1 MIKQMKLFM
10 VPTKQNRFKL
20 SCVVLLMLIS
30 VNITSAAVLE
40 PPLKVA
46 WKTSIGTWFKEPYP
60 TSIDLIES
68 DVVYVNYQNL
78 QAIDANDGKLLW
90 SKDWSAGV
98 AYKDGVL
105 YAARAFS
112 PSLYAL
118 NATTGEE
125 IWRKEYPELEEVIRR
140 GNAIRYNL
148 VISND
153 TLLIVTTGYYLSDV
167 PAFDASG
174 NPTGH
179 YDFDVLA
186 VDTRGD
192 LKWHQNLTGDRNF
205 ESNSAVIS
213 DLFVI
218 PYRTSSTDYR
228 DFKKNLIALNLT
240 TGKTV
245 WERSYNYFEGNPYP
259 YRDTLFIDRLR
270 ENDSFYIQAV
280 SGATGETIWKRKVGD
295 SYGNILAVKDDKL
308 FVNSENIKVLNPD
321 TGETLDEYSS
331 TLDPT
336 SSGTGSGI
344 PGSLSYNPSAIS
356 DNIIYVVST
365 GPSPHIYAIDLN
377 TGDLLWKGGRGGI
390 SPYIYKNRLF
400 LIVSGNLFA
409 YEYGIEE
416 PDKEP
421 APLFFAMLAIPLI
434 LANLFMR
441 IKKYSGRLQRSFEF
455 STVLIIFVFIL
466 ILVSE
471 TLSNQ
476 YIHLMEDERLIS
488 SSPADWRLYLL
499 FPAISVITGTIAG
512 MRIDNRFMIS
522 AVAGAA
528 PYILAISA
536 SFLFLSITD
545 KIYFFFAIVPV
556 YLSIQ
561 GIILIGIFY
570 GVVGI
575 VIGLFFKLL
584 KSFKKEKT

>member
-1 MIKQMKLFM
+1 
-10 VPTKQNRFKL
+10 
-20 SCVVLLMLIS
+20 
-30 VNITSAAVLE
+30 
-40 PPLKVA
+40 
-46 WKTSIGTWFKEPYP
+46 
-60 TSIDLIES
+60 
-68 DVVYVNYQNL
+68 
-78 QAIDANDGKLLW
+78 
-90 SKDWSAGV
+90 
-98 AYKDGVL
+98 
-105 YAARAFS
+105 
-112 PSLYAL
+112 
-118 NATTGEE
+118 
-125 IWRKEYPELEEVIRR
+125 
-140 GNAIRYNL
+140 
-148 VISND
+148 
-153 TLLIVTTGYYLSDV
+153 
-167 PAFDASG
+167 
-174 NPTGH
+174 
-179 YDFDVLA
+179 
-186 VDTRGD
+186 
-192 LKWHQNLTGDRNF
+192 
-205 ESNSAVIS
+205 
-213 DLFVI
+213 
-218 PYRTSSTDYR
+218 
-228 DFKKNLIALNLT
+228 
-240 TGKTV
+240 
-245 WERSYNYFEGNPYP
+245 
-259 YRDTLFIDRLR
+259 
-270 ENDSFYIQAV
+270 
-280 SGATGETIWKRKVGD
+280 
-295 SYGNILAVKDDKL
+295 
-308 FVNSENIKVLNPD
+308 
-321 TGETLDEYSS
+321 
-331 TLDPT
+331 
-336 SSGTGSGI
+336 
-344 PGSLSYNPSAIS
+344 LSYNPSAIS

-488 SSPADWRLYLL
+488 SSPADWMLYLL